1 MFFLLFGFID
11 NENLLIMNIEYFHW
25 CFSYPG
31 FSVYFREAS
40 IDTSDSQKKSE
51 NDKQPSAYMIEERLQ
66 RDDAKSTYVVR
77 FSPTV
82 SHDRHITCYKITP
95 TLSHD
100 RHVTSL

>member
-1 MFFLLFGFID
+1 
-11 NENLLIMNIEYFHW
+11 
-25 CFSYPG
+25 
-31 FSVYFREAS
+31 
-40 IDTSDSQKKSE
+40 
-51 NDKQPSAYMIEERLQ
+51 MIEERLQ

-77 FSPTV
+77 FSPTL